1 MSVLVKTRP
10 IKQSRVS
17 HPVHFTF
24 TFRRT
29 TPRKVLN
36 EVSSKYARY
45 FAPGAENSGN
55 GEEYVRVKESDWY
68 RDMSKTMTPGR
79 YLKTLREAG
88 GHTLAEIGGRVG
100 VSAARMCDYEAG
112 RREMSKA
119 VAKKFSKIF
128 LVPAEKFI

>member
-1 MSVLVKTRP
+1 MPVLVKTRP
-10 IKQSRVS
+10 IKQIRVS
-17 HPVHFTF
+17 HPIHLTF
-24 TFRRT
+24 TFRKT

-45 FAPGAENSGN
+45 FAHSAEQSDS
-55 GEEYVRVKESDWY
+55 GEEFIRVKGSDWY
-68 RDMSKTMTPGR
+68 RDMSKVMTPGI

-88 GHTLAEIGGRVG
+88 GHTLAEIGGMIG

-112 RREMSKA
+112 RREISKA
-119 VAKKFSKIF
+119 IAKKLSRIF